1 MKKSLNA
8 EPKADLSILHCWA
21 PSHTTSMTLRMD
33 NMIYTIYKSIWNS
46 THTLVSTVVAD
57 LLEEVFMES
66 IEVVPPLLPDHDP
79 NAIMRSEI
87 VDTIC
92 EIGKSCMK
100 LELAK
105 RKLEIMQ
112 QQKLGRQKRNIIWR
126 KEKSIWRKRKSVRR
140 NTKSIRWKRNSAKRK
155 KVSIRR
161 KRNSLRRKRNSS
173 REIVTL
179 LWWVGFHSAKYK
191 ATAQRYEKQD
201 FDLTLTHC
209 LIERWI
215 LKISEI
221 LIRVYYIIQYN
232 EF

>member
-21 PSHTTSMTLRMD
+21 PTHTTSMTLRMD

-66 IEVVPPLLPDHDP
+66 IEVVPPLLPDHHP
-79 NAIMRSEI
+79 NANMRSEI

-105 RKLEIMQ
+105 LKLEIMQ
-112 QQKLGRQKRNIIWR
+112 QQKNSEGKSGISYGERRRAYGERGR
-126 KEKSIWRKRKSVRR
+126 V
-140 NTKSIRWKRNSAKRK
+140 
-155 KVSIRR
+155 
-161 KRNSLRRKRNSS
+161 
-173 REIVTL
+173 
-179 LWWVGFHSAKYK
+179 
-191 ATAQRYEKQD
+191 
-201 FDLTLTHC
+201 
-209 LIERWI
+209 
-215 LKISEI
+215 
-221 LIRVYYIIQYN
+221 
-232 EF
+232 